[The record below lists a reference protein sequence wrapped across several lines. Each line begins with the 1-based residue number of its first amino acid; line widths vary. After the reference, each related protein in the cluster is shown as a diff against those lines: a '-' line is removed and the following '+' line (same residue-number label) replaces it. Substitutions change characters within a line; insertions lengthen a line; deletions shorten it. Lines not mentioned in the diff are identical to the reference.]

1 MRKRDFYT
9 DMKKLVKT
17 FVSNIRLLGS
27 RNELKMWG
35 IDPKNPF
42 GRPRDEYLDSILDII
57 GYYNVEPCDK
67 CGHAEKAPKKDKQAL
82 AYATKLHEN
91 LGGYLENALLGNP
104 DYNEDYYEDDEEDE
118 DNCLMCGDDLNS
130 CDCYREE

>member
-1 MRKRDFYT
+1 MHKRDFYT
-9 DMKKLVKT
+9 DMRKLVRA

-27 RNELKMWG
+27 RNEPKMWG
-35 IDPKNPF
+35 IDPKNPLE
-42 GRPRDEYLDSILDII
+42 RPRDEYFDNILDII
-57 GYYNVEPCDK
+57 GYFNVEPCDK

-82 AYATKLHEN
+82 AYAKKLHEN
-91 LGGYLENALLGNP
+91 LGGYLVSAVLSNP
-104 DYNEDYYEDDEEDE
+104 EYYQDDDYDDE